1 MWFINLGVD
10 VIDVVDEAVRCQSLP
25 SFHLIIMLWALIV
38 AILLQRNTS
47 SSTGKGMYRSRA
59 ILIKRHTLSA
69 FTVLVGIIFPDIW
82 FLPFV
87 LWFSV
92 RWNWRKRE
100 IGDERFLA
108 TWLWW
113 TQKRYNVP
121 ALASLVFFADIS
133 QLFRCLIWI
142 TLYSGFHLSFEK

>member
-69 FTVLVGIIFPDIW
+69 FTVLDGIIFPDTW

-87 LWFSV
+87 LWFCQMKLKKTGD
-92 RWNWRKRE
+92 WRRE
-100 IGDERFLA
+100 ILGDMTVMNAEEVQCTSFGFL
-108 TWLWW
+108 
-113 TQKRYNVP
+113 
-121 ALASLVFFADIS
+121 SVFCWHFTAFS
-133 QLFRCLIWI
+133 VF
-142 TLYSGFHLSFEK
+142 TLDYT